1 MGRKCINHELRATQ
15 CTFEAMK
22 DSLQMFNKSGFC
34 GYGFTSSTNVLIT
47 SKIILVKKIIENLKK
62 KQTQK
67 SGIKIL
73 QLQFKFISID

>member
-47 SKIILVKKIIENLKK
+47 SKIILVKKNHWE
-62 KQTQK
+62 
-67 SGIKIL
+67 
-73 QLQFKFISID
+73 FKEETNAEKWHQNFTAAI